1 MIRANWPMKNTTRW
15 RTGIGLVA
23 IAAAFGWLSLPGG
36 LRSPKS
42 MTVAD
47 LGEVSLSTL
56 AGRPVALAE
65 LAAGRPMV
73 VNLWATWCPPCRR
86 EMPLLAAA
94 QRREPG
100 VVFVFADQGED
111 RSEIQA
117 YLESEKLEPAHVVRD
132 ARRALGQHAGT
143 SALPVTLF
151 FAADGRLVHSRIGE
165 ISEAALAT
173 QFDKLRPPPPAS
185 APDARRAQP

>member
-1 MIRANWPMKNTTRW
+1 MKNATRW

-42 MTVAD
+42 MTIAD
-47 LGEVSLSTL
+47 LGDASLSTL
-56 AGRPVALAE
+56 AGRPVSLGE

-94 QRREPG
+94 QRREQG
-100 VVFVFADQGED
+100 VVFVFADQGEGVA
-111 RSEIQA
+111 EIQA
-117 YLESEKLEPAHVVRD
+117 YLEAEQLAPGNVVRD
-132 ARRALGQHAGT
+132 PRRALGQHAGT

-151 FAADGRLVHSRIGE
+151 FAADGRLTHSRIGE
-165 ISEAALAT
+165 ISDAALST
-173 QFDKLRPPPPAS
+173 QLDKLRPAPPGS
-185 APDARRAQP
+185 APVARPAQP